1 MGYSLTTLASRADS
15 IPPKNRVWGFM
26 PFSVRSN
33 TVPGPHPLQPRRK
46 IRPAATK
53 PASGIPYWPS
63 RDPIGERGGKNL
75 YAFVG
80 NDGANRVDELGL
92 LKARSHINPTNDCGS
107 FLVAW
112 EISLEKKHS
121 GRGYVISNIRYK
133 WDATDSNGK
142 KVKSPYGRDFYEAW
156 GPFDDGVDYDG
167 QHGFTDHWR
176 SDPLNLTGTK
186 GSLIVTG
193 DLRYYSEGRTG
204 PIEDY
209 PIPWTGLSAGKLH
222 PPSGPLPSTYIEPL
236 YYGNLASEGEPTIII
251 DIDVHWDCRCGEN
264 ITDVGASF

>member
-1 MGYSLTTLASRADS
+1 MAYFSTEPASERRNVTG
-15 IPPKNRVWGFM
+15 KNRVRDF
-26 PFSVRSN
+26 FRLSN
-33 TVPGPHPLQPRRK
+33 ETHPALRRQPAQPRRK
-46 IRPAATK
+46 IRPTPTK